1 MARKRPKKIPQEL
14 ITLTI
19 EGLSHDGRGIARQEG
34 KTVFVDGALTGETVS
49 CQYTATHRNFDEVK
63 TIEVI
68 KAVAQRVQPQCE
80 FFGLCGGCSLQHMN
94 VSAQMDLKQSTL
106 MEQFAHFGGIENV
119 KIEPPLLADAWHY
132 RRKARLAVRYVHK
145 KGKVLVG
152 FREKRNHFVANIND
166 CAILDKRIA
175 CLIAPLSEMIG
186 ELEAKDQIPQIE
198 VAVGDDAAA
207 LVFRHLVPLADGDRN
222 KLLSFCKNNKVHC
235 YLQSGG
241 PDTVFKAWPEAGE
254 ERLKYSLPEQQLSFG
269 FHPMDFTQVNAGI
282 NEAMIAKAL
291 SWLDLKA
298 SDRVLDLFC
307 GLGNFTLPIARHCR
321 QVIGIEGSEEM
332 VLRGKENARLNGLE
346 NAQFYAADLYQS
358 FDSAAAF
365 KTWAEPG
372 FDKILLDPPRSGAME
387 LVENIRQFSAQ
398 RIVYVSC
405 NPATL
410 ARDAGILQQ
419 QGYRLLKTGVMDMFP
434 HTTHVESIALF
445 ECIDRKPFKQ
455 AV

>member
-1 MARKRPKKIPQEL
+1 MARKRRKKIPQEL
-14 ITLTI
+14 ITLNI
-19 EGLSHDGRGIARQEG
+19 EGLSHDGRGIARLEG
-34 KTVFVDGALTGETVS
+34 KTVFVDGALIDETVS
-49 CQYTATHRNFDEVK
+49 CQYTDTHRNFDEVK
-63 TIEVI
+63 TIAVI
-68 KAVAQRVQPQCE
+68 KAVEQRVQPQCE

-94 VSAQMDLKQSTL
+94 VATQMDLKQSTL
-106 MEQFAHFGGIENV
+106 IEQFAHFGGIDNV
-119 KIEPPLLADAWHY
+119 ELEPPLIADTWHY
-132 RRKARLAVRYVHK
+132 RRKARLAVRYVPK

-175 CLIAPLSEMIG
+175 RLITPLSDMIG
-186 ELEAKDQIPQIE
+186 ALDAKDKIPQIE
-198 VAVGDDAAA
+198 VAVGDDSAA
-207 LVFRHLVPLADGDRN
+207 LVFRHLVPLTDEDRN
-222 KLLSFCKNNKVHC
+222 KLLTFCKDHEVHC

-241 PDTVFKAWPEAGE
+241 LDTVFKAWPEAGE
-254 ERLKYSLPEQQLSFG
+254 ERLHYRLPEQQLKFA
-269 FHPMDFTQVNAGI
+269 FHPLDFTQVNASI

-307 GLGNFTLPIARHCR
+307 GLGNFTLPIARHCC
-321 QVIGIEGSEEM
+321 QVIGVEGSEAM
-332 VLRGKENARLNGLE
+332 VLRGEENARLNGLK

-358 FDSAAAF
+358 FDSVAAF

-387 LVENIRQFSAQ
+387 LVENISKFSAQ

-419 QGYRLLKTGVMDMFP
+419 QGYKLVKTGVMDMFP

-445 ECIDRKPFKQ
+445 ERID
-455 AV
+455 